1 MDWLMGGIAIILL
14 VVGLVGQAFEM
25 RRIRISTTQ
34 EGELGSPNIFTGSAQ
49 FQVVCADRHGSHT
62 LVCGRADPAHLYI
75 DHIYISDTRMYDR
88 ACFG

>member
-34 EGELGSPNIFTGSAQ
+34 EGELGSPNIFT
-49 FQVVCADRHGSHT
+49 DRRNFKWYALIGT
-62 LVCGRADPAHLYI
+62 GVILWYVAEQIPP
-75 DHIYISDTRMYDR
+75 ISI
-88 ACFG
+88 

>member
-34 EGELGSPNIFTGSAQ
+34 EGELGSPNIF
-49 FQVVCADRHGSHT
+49 ADRRNFKWYALIGT
-62 LVCGRADPAHLYI
+62 GVILWYVAEQIPP
-75 DHIYISDTRMYDR
+75 ISI
-88 ACFG
+88 